1 MVNLAAH
8 LFHSLAFCRGARENL
23 PVHVVRSKVFLSGLI
38 VLAFVAVAVG
48 SKPAERAI
56 EIPKI
61 QLRSADARR
70 ESLAALESAWNS
82 RALVHSPE
90 NAREERAFLN
100 RLAYFVRATQGRETY
115 AAACRFW
122 NQAYHDHSS
131 RYSDF
136 IEDSS

>member
-1 MVNLAAH
+1 M
-8 LFHSLAFCRGARENL
+8 HSL
-23 PVHVVRSKVFLSGLI
+23 RSKAFLVGLI
-38 VLAFVAVAVG
+38 VLAVVAVAVG
-48 SKPAERAI
+48 SRPSERAI
-56 EIPKI
+56 EFPKI
-61 QLRSADARR
+61 RMRTADARR
-70 ESLAALESAWNS
+70 ESLAALENAWNN
-82 RALVHSPE
+82 RALVYSPE

-100 RLAYFVRATQGRETY
+100 RLAYFVRATQDRETY